1 MRFIQVGERKK
12 FRTPDEEV
20 GFSERKFGP
29 PGLAEPL
36 LVSNSLGN
44 HRYHSYN
51 GTWQRGRMHG
61 KGVYR
66 FADDTEYHGRW
77 HEG

>member
-1 MRFIQVGERKK
+1 VGHRKK
-12 FRTPDEEV
+12 FRTPDEDV
-20 GFSERKFGP
+20 GFSARQFGP

-44 HRYHSYN
+44 HRFHSYN
-51 GTWQRGRMHG
+51 GSWRRGRMHG
-61 KGVYR
+61 AGTYR
-66 FADDTEYHGRW
+66 FADDTEYVGRW

>member
-1 MRFIQVGERKK
+1 VGLRKK
-12 FRTPDEEV
+12 FRTPDEDV
-20 GFSERKFGP
+20 GFSARQFGP

-44 HRYHSYN
+44 HRFHSYK
-51 GTWQRGRMHG
+51 GSWRRGRMHG
-61 KGVYR
+61 AGTYR
-66 FADDTEYHGRW
+66 FADDTEYVGQW